1 MNAEPATGEPG
12 LGEFILSLEAS
23 RAWGDP
29 PQLHL
34 LYATGPGRGLPRYRT
49 GLIDL
54 PPKWLE
60 TERPFLVMQMLAD
73 KISAMPGAQQTPVN
87 MVGVAFAHDGWRLRK
102 RGDLDWDEI
111 EAVGRHRLIHEH
123 PLAEEGCLVHAADFG
138 GTIYLAERLR
148 ESKAAPQLLVLPP
161 GQDAPFDY
169 GGDIKACLLNLLEVF
184 GRQRAQARQQNTFLG
199 LFKGTVP
206 PGGGPQ

>member
-1 MNAEPATGEPG
+1 MNAEPVTGQPG

-23 RAWGDP
+23 RDWDDP

-34 LYATGPGRGLPRYRT
+34 LYATEPRRGMPGYRT

-60 TERPFLVMQMLAD
+60 IERPFLVMQMLAD
-73 KISAMPGAQQTPVN
+73 KISAMPGAQETVPLN
-87 MVGVAFAHDGWRLRK
+87 MVGVAFAHDGWRLRQH
-102 RGDLDWDEI
+102 GDLGWDEI
-111 EAVGRHRLIHEH
+111 DAVARRRLIHEH

-148 ESKAAPQLLVLPP
+148 DSKAAPRLLVLPP
-161 GQDAPFDY
+161 GQDVPGPY

-184 GRQRAQARQQNTFLG
+184 GRQRAQARQKSTFLD
-199 LFKGTVP
+199 LFR
-206 PGGGPQ
+206 Q

>member
-1 MNAEPATGEPG
+1 MSAEPVTGEPG

-23 RAWGDP
+23 RDWGDP

-34 LYATGPGRGLPRYRT
+34 LYATEPRRGMPGYQT

-60 TERPFLVMQMLAD
+60 IERPFLVMQMLAD
-73 KISAMPGAQQTPVN
+73 KIIAMPGAQEAVPLN
-87 MVGVAFAHDGWRLRK
+87 MIGVAFAHDGWRLRK

-111 EAVGRHRLIHEH
+111 EAVGRQRLIHEH

-138 GTIYLAERLR
+138 GTVYLATRLR
-148 ESKAAPQLLVLPP
+148 DSKAAPQLLVLPP
-161 GQDAPFDY
+161 GQDAPYHY
-169 GGDIKACLLNLLEVF
+169 GGDVKKCMLNLLEVF
-184 GRQRAQARQQNTFLG
+184 GRQRAQAHQQNTFLG
-199 LFKGTVP
+199 LFR
-206 PGGGPQ
+206 Q